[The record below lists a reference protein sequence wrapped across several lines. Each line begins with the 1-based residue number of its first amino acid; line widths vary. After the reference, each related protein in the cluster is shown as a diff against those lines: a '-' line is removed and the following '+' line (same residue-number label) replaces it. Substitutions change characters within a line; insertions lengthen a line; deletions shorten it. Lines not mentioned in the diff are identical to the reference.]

1 MSKPRLARA
10 KGRVTAAA
18 DPLGIICGSGA
29 FPIAVAKVVQARGRK
44 VMLFPIRGFA
54 EPAVERYAHRWIDLG
69 AFGRVLRL
77 IQEAGC
83 HEVVLV
89 GGLIRPRLRHLRFDL
104 TTLRML
110 PRIAMLYRGGDDRL
124 LSGIAVAFE
133 ERGVR
138 VRGAHEVAPELLM
151 PEEVVGSFAPGRRD
165 EEDIRFGLK
174 LVHALGPFDVGQ
186 AVVVAD
192 QRVLAIEAAEGTA
205 GMLARIAVLRESGR
219 LKLPAR
225 AGVLIKAP
233 KPGQDRRIDLP
244 AIGPVTV
251 AEAKAAGLV
260 GIAVEAG
267 GTLVADPDGLARA
280 TDEANLFLFGV
291 RAPGK
296 RRR

>member
-1 MSKPRLARA
+1 VSDPRPQRA
-10 KGRVTAAA
+10 KGRIAAA
-18 DPLGIICGSGA
+18 AAPLGIICGSGM
-29 FPIAVAKVVQARGRK
+29 FPIAVAKAVQARGRK
-44 VMLFPIRGFA
+44 VALFPIRGFA
-54 EPAVERYAHRWIDLG
+54 EPAVERFPHQWIDLG
-69 AFGRVLRL
+69 AFGRL
-77 IQEAGC
+77 IRIIKAAGC
-83 HEVVLV
+83 DEVVLV
-89 GGLIRPRLRHLRFDL
+89 GGLVRPRLRHLRFDL
-104 TTLRML
+104 VTLRML
-110 PRIAMLYRGGDDRL
+110 PRLALLYRGGDDKL
-124 LSGIAVAFE
+124 LSGIAAAFE
-133 ERGVR
+133 EQGVR
-138 VRGAHEVAPELLM
+138 VRGAHEAAPELLM
-151 PEEVVGSFAPGRRD
+151 PEGVAGSFAPSRQD
-165 EEDIRFGLK
+165 QDDIRFGFT

-192 QRVLAIEAAEGTA
+192 NRVLAIEAAEGTA

-219 LKLPAR
+219 LKLPTR

-267 GTLVADPDGLARA
+267 GTLVADPVALARA
-280 TDEANLFLFGV
+280 ADEAGLFLFGV